1 MIKKTRAKR
10 ARAKKKMG
18 QFLQFLQKTTCE
30 TCRKARNAMKR
41 RGYRLRFRDI
51 WKEPLSASELEELIG
66 NHDHTEFLNT
76 KSKVYREENM
86 KEEPPSRRKAINLMA
101 KEPSLIRR
109 PIIVGG
115 GRVVVGFDEQG
126 RVRF

>member
-1 MIKKTRAKR
+1 MIKKPRAKR
-10 ARAKKKMG
+10 ARAKKMG
-18 QFLQFLQKTTCE
+18 QFVQFLQKTTCA

-51 WKEPLSASELEELIG
+51 WQEPLSASELEKLIG
-66 NHDHTEFLNT
+66 SHDHTEFLNT

-86 KEEPPSRRKAINLMA
+86 KEEPPSRRKAISLMA

-126 RVRF
+126 RVKF